1 VCGSATRDGDPTSEA
16 VRSSPLLRPERP
28 GLLTLALETS
38 TEWASA
44 ALFEGGRELA
54 VWRLHT
60 HQDLLRRLSA
70 EINLLL
76 ARAGRTIGDL
86 GLVAVGLG
94 PGSFTSLRVG
104 LATAKGIGLARGAPL
119 VGIPS
124 LAALIWPARAGLDSL
139 ACPLL
144 DARRGELY
152 AGFFRALPE
161 GVARVGEEFVAAP
174 LALAAR
180 VAAAEEPVTIFGDAS
195 LPAVA
200 ELALLLRPRGSRF
213 LGSPSW
219 PDASA
224 VAELGQRAFAARGA
238 DDLDSLR
245 PIYVRR
251 SYAEEKSD
259 IDLGLR

>member
-1 VCGSATRDGDPTSEA
+1 M
-16 VRSSPLLRPERP
+16 
-28 GLLTLALETS
+28 LTLALETS
-38 TEWASA
+38 TDRASA
-44 ALFEGGRELA
+44 ALFEARCELA
-54 VWRLHT
+54 AWRTHT
-60 HQDLLRRLSA
+60 HQDLLRRLPD
-70 EINLLL
+70 EIGLLF
-76 ARAGRTIGDL
+76 ARAGRAFCDL

-104 LATAKGIGLARGAPL
+104 LATAKGIGLARDVPL
-119 VGIPS
+119 AGVPS
-124 LAALIWPARAGLDSL
+124 LAALTWQARASLDRV
-139 ACPLL
+139 ACPVL
-144 DARRGELY
+144 DARRHELY

-161 GVARVGEEFVAAP
+161 GVVRVGEEFVADAA
-174 LALAAR
+174 ALAAR
-180 VAAAEEPVTIFGDAS
+180 VAALDEPVTILGGAS

-200 ELALLLRPRGSRF
+200 ELAVLLRPRETRF
-213 LGSPSW
+213 LDSPSW

-224 VAELGQRAFAARGA
+224 IAHLGQRAFAARGA